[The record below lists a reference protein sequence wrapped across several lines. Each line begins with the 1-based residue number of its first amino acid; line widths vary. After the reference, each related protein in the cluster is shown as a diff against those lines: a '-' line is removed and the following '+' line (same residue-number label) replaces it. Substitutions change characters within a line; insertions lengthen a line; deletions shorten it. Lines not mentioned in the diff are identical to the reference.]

1 MAFGD
6 NIVGVDGFHRHRA
19 ADAAFDAS
27 VKRGAFFDIDAAD
40 DVGIDI
46 VAVVRTRVAAPHG
59 NRLLGAVHRYGNA
72 PLPLHAAYV
81 GIDRA
86 AVAGV
91 AAVHADHAAEEV
103 GYGVAFEGFD
113 FFFAFVKIDDFAGI
127 NSVFTDFV
135 FIACAFDGHGGE
147 CATGFHDGYDSRIAG
162 ICCNCR
168 QSD

>member
-91 AAVHADHAAEEV
+91 AAL
-103 GYGVAFEGFD
+103 YTPTMPL
-113 FFFAFVKIDDFAGI
+113 K
-127 NSVFTDFV
+127 
-135 FIACAFDGHGGE
+135 
-147 CATGFHDGYDSRIAG
+147 R
-162 ICCNCR
+162 
-168 QSD
+168 SDTVLPLKVSTSFLPL